1 MVQRYSAFVILPR
14 KNIMQALQKYDKF
27 LTYTPSFY
35 YFCSRKSRM
44 PNMITRILSIFLFC
58 VLSLPVAAQVDN
70 DNWHLVWHDEFDSN
84 GVPDST
90 RWNYERGFVRN
101 QEPQW
106 YAPENVYQCDGH
118 LVIEAR
124 PADFPCP
131 SYSAESKDWR
141 TSRERIQWTSGAVET
156 RQSFSFLYGRVVVRA
171 RIPVCK
177 GAWPA
182 IWLLGKGLPWPS
194 CGEIDMMEYYQ
205 HKGQSTVLANACWG
219 SDRKYVGVW
228 DSSYTPLSH
237 FCERDP
243 SWAERFH
250 EWRMDWDEHYIRL
263 YLDDELLNEI
273 DLSRTIN
280 GQASGEGINPF
291 RRPQYLLLNLALDT
305 RVREYSLEN
314 FPMRYEIDYVRV
326 YQH

>member
-1 MVQRYSAFVILPR
+1 MTIRILP
-14 KNIMQALQKYDKF
+14 LLF
-27 LTYTPSFY
+27 LCLLSF
-35 YFCSRKSRM
+35 
-44 PNMITRILSIFLFC
+44 
-58 VLSLPVAAQVDN
+58 PVSAHADTERWQ
-70 DNWHLVWHDEFDSN
+70 LVWHDEFDTD
-84 GVPDST
+84 GAPDST

-101 QEPQW
+101 QELQW
-106 YAPENVYQCDGH
+106 YAPENVYQRDGH

-124 PADFPCP
+124 PANFACP
-131 SYSAESKDWR
+131 TYRAGSQDWR

-156 RQSFSFLYGRVVVRA
+156 RHSFSFLYGRVVVRA

-205 HKGQSTVLANACWG
+205 HNGHPTVLANACWG
-219 SDRKYVGVW
+219 SDRRNIGQW

-237 FCERDP
+237 FGECDP

-250 EWRMDWDEHYIRL
+250 EWRMDWDENYIRL

-273 DLSRTIN
+273 DLARTIN
-280 GQASGEGINPF
+280 GKAHGEGINPF
-291 RRPQYLLLNLALDT
+291 HHPLYLLLNLALDT
-305 RVREYSLEN
+305 RVKDYAPED
-314 FPMRYEIDYVRV
+314 FPMRYEIDYIRV
-326 YQH
+326 FQH